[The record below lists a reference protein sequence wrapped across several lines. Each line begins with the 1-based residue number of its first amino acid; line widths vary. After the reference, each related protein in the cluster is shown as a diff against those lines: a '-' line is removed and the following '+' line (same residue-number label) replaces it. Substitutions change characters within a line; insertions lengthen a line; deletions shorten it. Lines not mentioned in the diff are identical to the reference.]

1 MPTDLTTITPPH
13 FTSIK
18 SRLAGLFNIY
28 LVNVM
33 ISLTLV
39 CFALVLLSA
48 ISVSTLWQ
56 HEIIVDWK
64 KGNDSTC
71 LEEGTS
77 SPCATVN
84 MALKGLKSNSTVI
97 HIKPGT
103 YILEPGPETNI
114 TKRYMIAII
123 GSGEEDTVIKCA
135 PSVGLSIISSNDVT
149 IESVTFQECGQ
160 NVFYTTH
167 TLNYYSFNF
176 QAAIC
181 LMSCHSVI
189 LTNVNIHSSNG
200 TGLLIIDATGSMTL
214 YNSSVIES
222 RANFSLGHLKPKQ
235 TFTAGGGIVSF
246 SFYKSMHYLN
256 ITESH
261 IVNNHMNIFQSVF
274 SYYCNSIH
282 FKYTSTFDLAG
293 GIALFYFSS
302 PGQVLIDS
310 CSIFNNTGGLVLF
323 DLVAYFGVTVNIRN
337 TQYFNHQEST
347 IIVINEHGS
356 LSSLQLFNVITT
368 DQLVIYS
375 DSNYIYS
382 YEELKNRSALS
393 VSSLYLAVQ
402 SSDDIKNN
410 LPSFQFE
417 KEYCSY
423 YDFEITKEYSNCPLP
438 YYCYPNDYSDC
449 NYYDHREG
457 TLCGRCEDG
466 YSVAI
471 NSLYLSCV
479 SCNETTIAIGWTILM
494 ALEFFPVTVMV
505 ILIAIV
511 NVNLNQGSFN
521 AFILFCQMST
531 VSFHWTPLQWL
542 FMDCTDFYKYSDKY
556 AELLNLFIYSLSIW
570 NLDFIN
576 FLGESNLSKGY
587 YSICISHSTTPLGA
601 ISFWYLIALYP
612 LFLLI
617 VFYVCIVLYEKG
629 YRCVVFFIR
638 PVHRVLARFWR
649 MFKIQPS
656 LTHTVASVYTL
667 CFTLLTTVSIKILF
681 PIQHKG
687 KNYFFY
693 DGTQKYFE
701 NLHGLACTFAL
712 IVLLIEIIMTIYL
725 SLYPFQFFQKFFSKL
740 KFKKDFLVAVTD
752 VFTGPY
758 KDGTD
763 NSWDYRYFAG
773 IHFALRLFIL
783 PFNCIPFVALILP
796 ECVYSIIIVTLV
808 IFRPY
813 KRNIHTFNEVF
824 LVASLGVV
832 NSTAFFTAVPASI
845 IAVPI
850 IGFIICFVVIP
861 YCLVWM
867 YKKCTL
873 GIRYM
878 NSFKPKPSS
887 TLNVH
892 QSPKRLNVNYDYSFA
907 DRSINP
913 ESYDEHHT
921 STLTDGAMDTD

>member
-1 MPTDLTTITPPH
+1 
-13 FTSIK
+13 
-18 SRLAGLFNIY
+18 
-28 LVNVM
+28 M
-33 ISLTLV
+33 ILTLV

-71 LEEGTS
+71 LEEDTS

-135 PSVGLSIISSNDVT
+135 LSVGLSIISSSDMT
-149 IESVTFQECGQ
+149 IESLTFEECGRS
-160 NVFYTTH
+160 VLYTMH
-167 TLNYYSFNF
+167 MLNYYSFNF

-274 SYYCNSIH
+274 SYYCNSFH
-282 FKYTSTFDLAG
+282 FKDTSTFDLAG

-310 CSIFNNTGGLVLF
+310 CSIFNNTRGLVLF
-323 DLVAYFGVTVNIRN
+323 DLVPYYAIGARLSVNIRN

-375 DSNYIYS
+375 DSNEIYS
-382 YEELKNRSALS
+382 YKELKNGSALN
-393 VSSLYLAVQ
+393 VSSLHLQ
-402 SSDDIKNN
+402 SSDNIKNN
-410 LPSFQFE
+410 SPSFRFE
-417 KEYCSY
+417 VENCK
-423 YDFEITKEYSNCPLP
+423 YDFEIDKECSKFPLP
-438 YYCYPNDYSDC
+438 YYCYPNNYDPFDYSYLVITSTDDFSYC
-449 NYYDHREG
+449 NCSDHREG

-471 NSLYLSCV
+471 NSLYLPCV
-479 SCNETTIAIGWTILM
+479 SCNETTIAQGWTVLM

-511 NVNLNQGSFN
+511 NVNLNQGSLN
-521 AFILFCQMST
+521 AFILFCQMSI
-531 VSFHWTPLQWL
+531 VSFYDSS
-542 FMDCTDFYKYSDKY
+542 FIDCTDFYGYSLTDKY
-556 AELLNLFIYSLSIW
+556 VELLNLFIYSLSIW

-576 FLGESNLSKGY
+576 FLGESILSKGY

-667 CFTLLTTVSIKILF
+667 CFTLLTAVSIKILF
-681 PIQHKG
+681 TIQHKG

-701 NLHGLACTFAL
+701 GWHGFSCTFAL
-712 IVLLIEIIMTIYL
+712 IVLLIQIIVTIYL

-773 IHFALRLFIL
+773 IHFALRLLTL
-783 PFNCIPFVALILP
+783 PFNYPPALVAWIPQI
-796 ECVYSIIIVTLV
+796 CVYSIFILTLV

-824 LVASLGVV
+824 LVACLGTVIWNAFV
-832 NSTAFFTAVPASI
+832 NPLFGYYFIVI
-845 IAVPI
+845 PI
-850 IGFIICFVVIP
+850 ISFIICFVVIP

-867 YKKCTL
+867 CKKCML

-892 QSPKRLNVNYDYSFA
+892 QSTERLNVNYDSFA
-907 DRSINP
+907 DRLINP

-921 STLTDGAMDTD
+921 STVIN

>member
-1 MPTDLTTITPPH
+1 
-13 FTSIK
+13 
-18 SRLAGLFNIY
+18 
-28 LVNVM
+28 M
-33 ISLTLV
+33 ILTLV
-39 CFALVLLSA
+39 CFALVVLSA
-48 ISVSTLWQ
+48 ISVSTSWQ

-64 KGNDSTC
+64 DGNDSITC
-71 LEEGTS
+71 LEEGTI

-84 MALKGLKSNSTVI
+84 MALKGLKHNSTVI
-97 HIKPGT
+97 HIMPGT
-103 YILEPGPETNI
+103 YILELRKETNI
-114 TKRYMIAII
+114 TDRYMVAII

-135 PSVGLSIISSNDVT
+135 PSVGLWFISSSDVT
-149 IESVTFQECGQ
+149 IESLTFQECGQ

-167 TLNYYSFNF
+167 TLNCYTFSF

-181 LMSCHSVI
+181 LMSCHSII
-189 LTNVNIHSSNG
+189 LKNVNIHSSNG
-200 TGLLIIDATGSMTL
+200 TGLLIIDATGTMTL

-222 RANFSLGHLKPKQ
+222 RANFSLGHLKSKQ
-235 TFTAGGGIVSF
+235 TFIAGGGVISF
-246 SFYKSMHYLN
+246 SFLGSMDYLN
-256 ITESH
+256 ITKSH
-261 IVNNHMNIFQSVF
+261 IASNHMKIFQFVF
-274 SYYCNSIH
+274 SLYYNDV
-282 FKYTSTFDLAG
+282 TFDSAG
-293 GIALFYFSS
+293 GIALFYFNSF
-302 PGQVLIDS
+302 GQVLIDS
-310 CSIFNNTGGLVLF
+310 CSILNNSRGLVLF
-323 DLVAYFGVTVNIRN
+323 DLDLFPYYTIGVTVNIRN

-347 IIVINEHGS
+347 IFVNEYDS
-356 LSSLQLFNVITT
+356 QSSLQLFNVNTT

-375 DSNYIYS
+375 DSNEIYS
-382 YEELKNRSALS
+382 FKELENGYALS

-402 SSDDIKNN
+402 YSDNIKNN
-410 LPSFQFE
+410 ISIFQFE
-417 KEYCSY
+417 ELWY
-423 YDFEITKEYSNCPLP
+423 YDFEMDMECSCPSP
-438 YYCYPNDYSDC
+438 YYCYPYDYSYPMNTDDYYSDC
-449 NYYDHREG
+449 KSSYHREG
-457 TLCGRCEDG
+457 TLCGKCEDG

-471 NSLYLSCV
+471 NSFSLSCV
-479 SCNETTIAIGWTILM
+479 SCDETRIAKGWTALM

-505 ILIAIV
+505 IVIAII
-511 NVNLNQGSFN
+511 NINLNQGSLN
-521 AFILFCQMST
+521 AFILFCQMS
-531 VSFHWTPLQWL
+531 VSISELSVYTSWVLPF
-542 FMDCTDFYKYSDKY
+542 FIVDCTDFDEYSDKCPDMN
-556 AELLNLFIYSLSIW
+556 AELLNSFFYSLSIW

-601 ISFWYLIALYP
+601 ISFWYLIAFYP

-629 YRCVVFFIR
+629 YRCVVLFIR

-667 CFTLLTTVSIKILF
+667 CSTLLTAVSFKILL

-701 NLHGLACTFAL
+701 GWHGLACTFAL
-712 IVLLIEIIMTIYL
+712 IVLSIQIIVTIYL

-783 PFNCIPFVALILP
+783 PFNNLLTLWVAFIIQI
-796 ECVYSIIIVTLV
+796 CVYSIFIVTLV

-813 KRNIHTFNEVF
+813 KRNIHTFNEAF
-824 LVASLGVV
+824 LLASVGVV
-832 NSTAFFTAVPASI
+832 SWTGSITAVPAS
-845 IAVPI
+845 I

-861 YCLVWM
+861 YCLIWM
-867 YKKCTL
+867 CKKCTL
-873 GIRYM
+873 GIRYV

-887 TLNVH
+887 TLNVY
-892 QSPKRLNVNYDYSFA
+892 QSTTRLNVNMHNDVDLFA
-907 DRSINP
+907 DRLMNP

-921 STLTDGAMDTD
+921 STLTDGAMDIATD